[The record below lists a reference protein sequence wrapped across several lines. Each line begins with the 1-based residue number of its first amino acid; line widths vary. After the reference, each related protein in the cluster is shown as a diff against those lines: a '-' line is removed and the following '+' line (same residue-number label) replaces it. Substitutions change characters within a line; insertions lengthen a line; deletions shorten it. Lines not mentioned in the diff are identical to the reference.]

1 MLLDGLNTRL
11 RKAKEIVSGFE
22 RAIEI
27 IQSEEQIEKKIKE
40 KWSFSA
46 VWENIKLSSISL
58 IESPKKEKRG
68 RIKMFEKII
77 TEHF

>member
-40 KWSFSA
+40 K
-46 VWENIKLSSISL
+46 
-58 IESPKKEKRG
+58 
-68 RIKMFEKII
+68 
-77 TEHF
+77 